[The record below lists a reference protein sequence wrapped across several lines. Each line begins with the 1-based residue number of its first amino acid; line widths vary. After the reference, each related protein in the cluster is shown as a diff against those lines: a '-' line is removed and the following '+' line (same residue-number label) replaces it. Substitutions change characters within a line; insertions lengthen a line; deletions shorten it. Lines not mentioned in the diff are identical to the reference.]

1 MQQYDSVIQA
11 LCRRRF
17 IARAFATS
25 AEANAEILNIIGS
38 GSVGSG
44 GSRTIADMGLYD
56 AVRAHGNTLY
66 CHTFAEPEQKQTV
79 RKLAMGAGVY
89 LSGTNA
95 VTEDGTLVNIDGTG
109 NRAAAMLFGPE
120 TVIVVAG
127 KNKIVRDYDAAIQR
141 IKADCCPVNARRLGL
156 STPCALTGKC
166 ADCSTPARMCNAT
179 IVHEYPT
186 RNVKAFYV
194 FLVDETLGW

>member
-1 MQQYDSVIQA
+1 MQQYDSVVRA
-11 LCRRRF
+11 LCRHRF
-17 IARAFATS
+17 IAKAFATT
-25 AEANAEILNIIGS
+25 AEANAEILSIIGS

-44 GSRTIADMGLYD
+44 GSRTVADMGLYEKI
-56 AVRAHGNTLY
+56 RAHGNTLY
-66 CHTFAEPEQKQTV
+66 CHTFADEFQKQDV
-79 RKLAMGAGVY
+79 RRLAMTADVY

-127 KNKIVRDYDAAIQR
+127 KNKIVRDYDAAIAR
-141 IKADCCPVNARRLGL
+141 IKADCCPLNARRLGL

-166 ADCSTPARMCNAT
+166 ANCSTPARMCNAT

-186 RNVKAFYV
+186 RNAKAFYV
-194 FLVDETLGW
+194 FLIDETLGW